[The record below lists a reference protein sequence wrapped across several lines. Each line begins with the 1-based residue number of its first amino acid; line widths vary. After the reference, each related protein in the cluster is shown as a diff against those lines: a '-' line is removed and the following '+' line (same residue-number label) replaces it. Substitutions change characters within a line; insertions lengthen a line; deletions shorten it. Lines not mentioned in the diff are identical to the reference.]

1 MTLRSRKISLTT
13 WIFLSLILG
22 VLAGIFF
29 PNEVSG
35 FKFIGT
41 MWLNLI
47 NLIKLIIVPLAL
59 IILMQA
65 IVGNGHTGGVGKVVA
80 ACLPY
85 YLFTTLVAV
94 FLGGGLAYIVKPGL
108 GFDLDLG
115 SAGAPIETPEV
126 TLDGFF
132 TGLVSNNLFASF
144 ADGNM
149 IQVLVISVLL
159 GLSVK
164 MIPNVETRTKIA
176 AGLSIISEWVFAY
189 LRIAIAL
196 SPIGVFFLMAST
208 IGHNG
213 GALLGAV
220 AVLLGVFYAGVMM
233 QVFVVYGISVW
244 LATGMNPL
252 AFVSKA
258 SNLWMFSIATTS
270 SVASIPVNIKVAHE
284 KFGVKK
290 RICDFVI
297 PLGSQINSDGH
308 ALLFPAVIVFAGL
321 ATGIDVNLGYL
332 IKAALISILV
342 SFIGGG
348 VPGSGIVKI
357 LIALQFLGLPLEVG
371 MIVAGFYRFF
381 DMGTTTTNV
390 LGDLTGA
397 IMTNRLVGSSI
408 EELET
413 PAQNAS

>member
-13 WIFLSLILG
+13 WIFLALILG

-29 PNEVSG
+29 PDEVGG

-47 NLIKLIIVPLAL
+47 KLIIVPLVL

-65 IVGNGHTGGVGKVVA
+65 IVGNGQTGGVGKVVA

-94 FLGGGLAYIVKPGL
+94 SLGGGLAYIVKPGL
-108 GFDLDLG
+108 GFELDLG
-115 SAGAPIETPEV
+115 SAGTPIETPEV

-164 MIPNVETRTKIA
+164 MIPDVETRTKIA
-176 AGLSIISEWVFAY
+176 DGLNVISEWVFAY

-220 AVLLGVFYAGVMM
+220 AVLLGVFYAGVML
-233 QVFVVYGISVW
+233 QVFLVYG
-244 LATGMNPL
+244 
-252 AFVSKA
+252 
-258 SNLWMFSIATTS
+258 
-270 SVASIPVNIKVAHE
+270 
-284 KFGVKK
+284 
-290 RICDFVI
+290 
-297 PLGSQINSDGH
+297 
-308 ALLFPAVIVFAGL
+308 
-321 ATGIDVNLGYL
+321 
-332 IKAALISILV
+332 
-342 SFIGGG
+342 
-348 VPGSGIVKI
+348 
-357 LIALQFLGLPLEVG
+357 
-371 MIVAGFYRFF
+371 
-381 DMGTTTTNV
+381 
-390 LGDLTGA
+390 
-397 IMTNRLVGSSI
+397 
-408 EELET
+408 
-413 PAQNAS
+413 